1 MAQPWIVDET
11 LVLDPMVEKYVEIA
25 KLFRDEGYEAQ
36 AGQWQEGWF
45 AGMND
50 SLVDAEGKTTRLSAV
65 EESDSCF
72 PEPPAGLSSPSQNP

>member
-1 MAQPWIVDET
+1 MTRWLLIRWWK
-11 LVLDPMVEKYVEIA
+11 KYVEIA

-50 SLVDAEGKTTRLSAV
+50 SLVDAEGNAKQVFSYFLPTW
-65 EESDSCF
+65 
-72 PEPPAGLSSPSQNP
+72 GLPYVLGTQRCLRRWFQRHQW